1 MQDVTFCENV
11 VFPSLGV
18 HLARVLIVAVEG
30 EKSRNDDWE
39 WFPGNIGLTQRELNK
54 ITGHI
59 EPFLFSLLAF
69 VEICGETSVRVS
81 HQGRRIYLH
90 SL

>member
-39 WFPGNIGLTQRELNK
+39 RCPGNFGLIQRELNK
-54 ITGHI
+54 GAGHI
-59 EPFLFSLLAF
+59 EPLLFSLLAF
-69 VEICGETSVRVS
+69 VEICGEASVRVS
-81 HQGRRIYLH
+81 HRGRRIYLH
-90 SL
+90 FP

>member
-39 WFPGNIGLTQRELNK
+39 WFPGNFGLIQREQDSR
-54 ITGHI
+54 
-59 EPFLFSLLAF
+59 P
-69 VEICGETSVRVS
+69 
-81 HQGRRIYLH
+81 Y
-90 SL
+90 